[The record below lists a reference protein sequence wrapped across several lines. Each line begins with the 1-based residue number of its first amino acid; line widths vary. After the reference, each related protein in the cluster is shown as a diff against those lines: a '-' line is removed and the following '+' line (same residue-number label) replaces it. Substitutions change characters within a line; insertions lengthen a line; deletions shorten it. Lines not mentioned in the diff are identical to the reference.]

1 MDKIRIV
8 IADDH
13 PVFLKGMRFVISEE
27 EDIEV
32 VAEASDGIK
41 ALNLIN
47 QLHPD
52 IAVLDIDMPGKTG
65 FEILRELLA
74 QKSECKIIFLTMHNA
89 SDLLLEA
96 IKLGVKGY
104 LLKENALSDII
115 TAIRLVKK
123 GQRYITASLSDVVLN
138 VNLPVPPDE
147 SGRQF
152 LKKLTP
158 SEIKILYLIAK
169 QKTTRQIAE
178 ELFISAKTV
187 EKHRYNI
194 CEKLEISGNN
204 SLLKFALENKN
215 RLEQ

>member
-27 EDIEV
+27 EEIEV

-41 ALNLIN
+41 ALTLIN
-47 QLHPD
+47 QLLPD

-65 FEILRELLA
+65 FEILRELSD
-74 QKSECKIIFLTMHNA
+74 QKSKCKIIFLTMHNA
-89 SDLLLEA
+89 SDLLLES

-123 GQRYITASLSDVVLN
+123 GQRYITASLSDAVLN
-138 VNLPVPPDE
+138 INSPVLPDD
-147 SGRQF
+147 SGKEF

-204 SLLKFALENKN
+204 SLLKFALQNKN
-215 RLEQ
+215 LLEQ